1 MKNAI
6 HWIDGIKKRISS
18 LPHFFIPILVILVGS
33 VFSFSQYHQ
42 VKQQNQQ
49 VIADRFAISFNE
61 TNQSITE
68 KIRSY
73 EQMLRATQGLFE
85 SSKIITRS
93 EFRNFAEKLR
103 LEAFYPGIQGLGYVP
118 LIKPEEKSAHIEMVR
133 KSGFPDYSI
142 SPEGDR
148 EVYTSILY
156 LEPFE
161 ARNLRAFGFDMY
173 SESTRRAAMI
183 EALQSGNT
191 ALSGGVKLVQDNP
204 EESVTGLLMYLPLFD
219 STVSEN
225 SHTGWVY
232 AVFRINDVVNA
243 SLTQNGTLR
252 HMQIVDVT
260 DGTQDTLF
268 QSSNFQTNPF
278 ELSETYALAGRQWK
292 VIAYPDKA
300 FIKAFEKQS
309 ANKLLF
315 LALLM
320 TFLIAFIFW
329 LLASGRVRAENRA
342 NEITQSL
349 SEKHLKLQ
357 LATDT
362 AGMGTWE
369 WNFQHQIIMVDEHQ
383 LSIFGEPEQTNRS
396 FNLENWF
403 ARFEET
409 DRQRVEKAFKQCKR
423 RGEDLNIQALVQSGN
438 DTRMVQLKAAINH
451 EASDQATGIIG
462 ICFDIT
468 ESWLYQTQLEQTEER
483 WKHALEGS
491 GEGVWD
497 WSIIDDKVLF
507 SEKLVSMLGYAPDEF
522 SPHISE
528 WSDRIYPDDRQQV
541 FSDIDALLDGSQPEY
556 RNEHRMLCKDG
567 SWKWILSRGTVIER
581 DEHGLPLRAVGT
593 HTDVSDRK
601 AIEITLR
608 ISEERFRNAFDTAAI
623 GMALVDLDG
632 SWLEVNPACCEML
645 GYTEGELLQ
654 MTFMDVTHPEDL
666 DLDQQ
671 FVAQLIAGEI
681 DHYQME
687 KRYVRKNHQ
696 IIDVLLS
703 VSVVHD
709 INGDLLHFVSQIED
723 ITARKHEHE
732 LMRKMALYDALTGLP
747 NRRLFD
753 ERINQS
759 ILGAKRNKHLLALM
773 FIDVDHFKQINDTY
787 GHDVGDQVIKRVAE
801 TMQSALRATDT
812 LARFGGDEF
821 VVLLN
826 EVSSAEAAVKVA
838 EHLRNSLEN
847 HLEFDTIRLLVTLSI
862 GIAVYLPET
871 NESALQLMKK
881 ADMALYDVKARGRDG
896 VGLFQTG
903 GFEK

>member
-1 MKNAI
+1 MNKAI
-6 HWIDGIKKRISS
+6 YLYCDIKKSISK
-18 LPHFFIPILVILVGS
+18 LPLLFIPFLVIVAGS
-33 VFSFSQYHQ
+33 GFSLAQYHQ
-42 VKQQNQQ
+42 VKQRNQQ

-61 TNQSITE
+61 TTQSVTE

-85 SSKIITRS
+85 SSDSITRE
-93 EFRNFAEKLR
+93 EFKNYAEKLK

-118 LIKPEEKSAHIEMVR
+118 VITPAEKFAHIESVR
-133 KSGFPDYSI
+133 QSGFPDYNI
-142 SPEGDR
+142 TPEGKR
-148 EVYTSILY
+148 ELYTSILY
-156 LEPFE
+156 LEPFQ

-173 SESTRRAAMI
+173 SEPTRRAAMI
-183 EALQSGNT
+183 EALVSREVS
-191 ALSGGVKLVQDNP
+191 LSGGVKLVQDNP
-204 EESVTGLLMYLPLFD
+204 DESVTGLLMYLPLFD
-219 STVSEN
+219 SVEPEN
-225 SHTGWVY
+225 PHLGWVY
-232 AVFRINDVVNA
+232 VVFRISDVVKA
-243 SLTQNGTLR
+243 SLTQNGTLS
-252 HMQIVDVT
+252 HLKISDVT
-260 DGTQDTLF
+260 TEPMDVLF
-268 QSSNFQTNPF
+268 QSSSFESSSF
-278 ELSETYALAGRQWK
+278 ELSETFTLAGRQWK
-292 VIAYPDKA
+292 FVAYPDQN

-309 ANKLLF
+309 AISMLLIQLLITCL
-315 LALLM
+315 LAYVY
-320 TFLIAFIFW
+320 W
-329 LLASGRVRAENRA
+329 LLASGRKRAERRA
-342 NEITQSL
+342 NEITNFL
-349 SEKHLKLQ
+349 REKHLKLQ

-369 WNFQHQIIMVDEHQ
+369 WDFQKQHVLVDEHQ
-383 LSIFGEPEQTNRS
+383 LTIFGQSKHSNPYLT
-396 FNLENWF
+396 LDNWF
-403 ARFEET
+403 AHFEET
-409 DRQRVEKAFKQCKR
+409 DQQRVEKAFHKCKSDR
-423 RGEDLNIQALVQSGN
+423 LELNIQVLVQSRT
-438 DTRMVQLKAAINH
+438 DTRMVQLKAALSFD
-451 EASDQATGIIG
+451 ASGSATSMIG

-468 ESWLYQTQLEQTEER
+468 ESWLYQTQLEQTESR

-507 SEKLVSMLGYAPDEF
+507 SEKLISMLGYTPDEF

-528 WSDRIYPDDRQQV
+528 WSDRIHPDDRQQV

-567 SWKWILSRGTVIER
+567 SWKWILDRGTVIER
-581 DEHGLPLRAVGT
+581 DEQGNPLRAIGT
-593 HTDVSDRK
+593 HTDISGRK
-601 AIEITLR
+601 EIEITLR

-623 GMALVDLDG
+623 GMALVGLDG
-632 SWLEVNPACCEML
+632 SWLEANPACCEML
-645 GYTEGELLQ
+645 GYSEGELLQ

-671 FVAQLIAGEI
+671 FVAQLVAGEI
-681 DHYQME
+681 DHYHME

-709 INGDLLHFVSQIED
+709 INGELLHFVSQIED

-732 LMRKMALYDALTGLP
+732 LMRKLALYDALTGLP

-753 ERINQS
+753 ERINQA
-759 ILGAKRNKHLLALM
+759 ILGAKRNKHPLALM

-801 TMQSALRATDT
+801 SMQLALRATDT

-826 EVSSAEAAVKVA
+826 EVSSADAAVKVA
-838 EHLRNSLEN
+838 EHLRNSLKN

-896 VGLFQTG
+896 VGLFQAG

>member
-1 MKNAI
+1 MKIAI
-6 HWIDGIKKRISS
+6 HWINGVKKHISK
-18 LPHFFIPILVILVGS
+18 LPHFFIPILIIVIGS
-33 VFSFSQYHQ
+33 WFSFYQYHQ
-42 VKQQNQQ
+42 VKQRNQQ

-61 TNQSITE
+61 ITQSITE
-68 KIRSY
+68 KVRSY

-93 EFRNFAEKLR
+93 EFRNYAEKLR

-118 LIKPEEKSAHIEMVR
+118 LITPEEKSAHIEMVR
-133 KSGFPDYSI
+133 QSGFPDYSI
-142 SPEGDR
+142 YPEGER
-148 EVYTSILY
+148 QVYTSILY

-161 ARNLRAFGFDMY
+161 TRNLRAFGFDMY
-173 SESTRRAAMI
+173 SETTRRAAMM

-204 EESVTGLLMYLPLFD
+204 EEPVTGLLMYLPLFE
-219 STVSEN
+219 SNASEKI
-225 SHTGWVY
+225 HTGWVY
-232 AVFRINDVVNA
+232 AVFRINDVINA
-243 SLTQNGTLR
+243 SLTQNGIFS
-252 HMQIVDVT
+252 HMQITDVT
-260 DGTQDTLF
+260 DGTQDVLF
-268 QSSNFQTNPF
+268 QSSQFQTNPF
-278 ELSETYALAGRQWK
+278 ELSETYTLAGRQWK
-292 VIAYPDKA
+292 VTAYPDKA

-309 ANKLLF
+309 ATALF
-315 LALLM
+315 FLELLM

-349 SEKHLKLQ
+349 KEKHLKLQ

-369 WNFQHQIIMVDEHQ
+369 WNFQRQIVLVDEHQ
-383 LSIFGEPEQTNRS
+383 LSIFGEKEHANQS
-396 FNLENWF
+396 LSLEDWF
-403 ARFEET
+403 SRFEET
-409 DRQRVEKAFKQCKR
+409 DRQRVEMAFERSKAN
-423 RGEDLNIQALVQSGN
+423 GDDLNIQALVQAGN
-438 DTRMVQLKAAINH
+438 ETRMVQLKTTINF
-451 EASDQATGIIG
+451 EASGLATGMIG

-468 ESWLYQTQLEQTEER
+468 DSWLYQTQLEQTEAR

-507 SEKLVSMLGYAPDEF
+507 SEKLISMLGYTPDEF
-522 SPHISE
+522 SPHVSE
-528 WSDRIYPDDRQQV
+528 WSDRIHPDDRQQV

-567 SWKWILSRGTVIER
+567 SWKWILDRGTVIER
-581 DEHGLPLRAVGT
+581 DEQGNPLRAIGT
-593 HTDVSDRK
+593 HTDISGRK
-601 AIEITLR
+601 SIEINLR

-623 GMALVDLDG
+623 GMALVGLDG
-632 SWLEVNPACCEML
+632 SWLEANPACCEML
-645 GYTEGELLQ
+645 GYSEGELLQ

-666 DLDQQ
+666 DVDKH
-671 FVAQLIAGEI
+671 FVDQLIAGEI

-687 KRYVRKNHQ
+687 KRYICRNHQ
-696 IIDVLLS
+696 LIDVLLS

-753 ERINQS
+753 ERMNQA
-759 ILGAKRNKHLLALM
+759 ILGAKRNKHPLALM

-787 GHDVGDQVIKRVAE
+787 GHDIGDQVIKRVAE
-801 TMQSALRATDT
+801 TMLSALRATDT

-826 EVSSAEAAVKVA
+826 KVSSPEAAVKVA
-838 EHLRNSLEN
+838 EHLRKSLEN
-847 HLEFDTIRLLVTLSI
+847 HLVFGDIRLLITLSI
-862 GIAVYLPET
+862 GIAAYLPET
-871 NESALQLMKK
+871 NETPLQLMKK

-896 VGLFQTG
+896 VGIFQTG